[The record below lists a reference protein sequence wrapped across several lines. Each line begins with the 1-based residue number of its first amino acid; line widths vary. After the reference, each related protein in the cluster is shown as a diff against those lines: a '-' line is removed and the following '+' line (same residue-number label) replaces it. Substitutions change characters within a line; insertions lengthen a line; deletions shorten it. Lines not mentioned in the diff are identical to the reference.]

1 MKEINIRV
9 FKNKESQHQIYSIP
23 LMEWLVG
30 ERFRLAVEAVRAAPD
45 KDTMDKL
52 KLKLPCAMPSLLV
65 DGTHSGLI
73 AIDIDAKDNLSYTP
87 AQLKEKVC
95 SLSNVYY
102 CGYSCRGR
110 GVWALVPLYDTS
122 KHLEHFR
129 ALETVFERIGLTIDD
144 SCSNVNRLR
153 FCSYDAEPYFNDDA
167 VPFRLVP
174 APEAPKAKIK
184 LTSPDFVKGKNIFD
198 EFNQKADVV
207 GLLTNHGWKKIR
219 EVNDRIMLTRPDKQH
234 GISGEYSTSLRLFYC
249 YTGSAQFEPKR
260 AYNAVQ
266 LLSILECNED
276 IKRTAKAIK
285 QLIK

>member
-1 MKEINIRV
+1 MKNIKIQC
-9 FKNKESQHQIYSIP
+9 FKNKESQHKPYSIA
-23 LMEWLVG
+23 LGDWLVG
-30 ERFRLAVEAVRAAPD
+30 ERFKDRIEVLRAAPD
-45 KDTMDKL
+45 KATIDKI

-73 AIDIDAKDNLSYTP
+73 AIDVDGKDNLSYTP
-87 AQLKEKVC
+87 KQLKEKVC

-102 CGYSCRGR
+102 CGFSCSGR
-110 GVWALVPLYDTS
+110 GVWALIPLHDTS

-129 ALETVFERIGLTIDD
+129 ALEQEIKRIGLTIDS

-153 FCSYDAEPYFNDDA
+153 FCSYDAEPYFNEDA

-174 APEAPKAKIK
+174 APEAPKAKVK
-184 LTSPDFVKGKNIFD
+184 LTSPDFVKRKNIFD
-198 EFNQKADVV
+198 EFNQKADII
-207 GLLTNHGWKKIR
+207 GLLTNHGWKKTR
-219 EVNDRIMLTRPDKQH
+219 EKGDRIFLTRPDKQH
-234 GISGEYSTSLRLFYC
+234 GISGEFSTSKRLFYC
-249 YTGSAQFEPKR
+249 YSGSAQFEPRK

-276 IKRTAKAIK
+276 LKRTAKAIK